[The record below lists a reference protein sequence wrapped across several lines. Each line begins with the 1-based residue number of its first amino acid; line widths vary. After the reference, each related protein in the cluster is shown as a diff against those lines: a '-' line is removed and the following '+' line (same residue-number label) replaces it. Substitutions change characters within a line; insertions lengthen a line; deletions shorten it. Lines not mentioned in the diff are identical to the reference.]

1 MTLEQIARKHKIN
14 PNNLN
19 AKDDALKIGL
29 VSVQQLVAEM
39 EKRNSD
45 KDLIDA
51 IKQLGTFFYDVS
63 NSTIG

>member
-1 MTLEQIARKHKIN
+1 MTLEQIAKKHKIN

-29 VSVQQLVAEM
+29 ISTQQLVTEM

-51 IKQLGTFFYDVS
+51 VKQLGTFLYEVS
-63 NSTIG
+63 NSTLG

>member
-29 VSVQQLVAEM
+29 ISVQQLVKER

-51 IKQLGTFFYDVS
+51 IKQLGEFFYEVS

>member
-1 MTLEQIARKHKIN
+1 MTLDQIAVKYGVNRN
-14 PNNLN
+14 SLN

>member
-1 MTLEQIARKHKIN
+1 MTLEQIAKKHKIN

>member
-1 MTLEQIARKHKIN
+1 MTLDEVAKKHKIN

-19 AKDDALKIGL
+19 AKDDALKIG
-29 VSVQQLVAEM
+29 VISTQQLVTEM

-51 IKQLGTFFYDVS
+51 VKQLGTFLYEVS
-63 NSTIG
+63 NSTLG

>member
-1 MTLEQIARKHKIN
+1 MTLEQVAKKHKIN

>member
-29 VSVQQLVAEM
+29 ISVQQLVKEM

-51 IKQLGTFFYDVS
+51 IKQLGEFFYEVS

>member
-1 MTLEQIARKHKIN
+1 MTLDQIARKYGVN
-14 PNNLN
+14 RNSLN